1 MKLFTTEQ
9 IRTWDQYTIQ
19 HEPILSI
26 DLMERAAKVLTEEIL
41 QLFPHLHHFAIFCG
55 PGNNGGDGLAIAR
68 LLHEQNK
75 SVVVWIVNPNDSFS
89 PDAQINLNRLPKEII
104 IHYYSK
110 EHTIHLNDNTC
121 IVDAIFGSGIRNEP
135 EGIFFD
141 CIQQLNKLPNFKIA
155 IDVPSGLSG
164 EDNRHLKSQ
173 PAVIQAQHT
182 IAIQQ
187 PRLSFFFAEN
197 EKYVGQWSVVS
208 IGLHPEYYEN
218 TETAYHLIEK
228 KMVAGIIKPRSRFSH
243 KGTFGH
249 ALLAS
254 GSIGKTG
261 AAVLSAK
268 ACLRSGVGLLTVFIP
283 KQSNLILQTAVPEAM
298 TLLSDEEH
306 HLYGRIRDV
315 EKYAAVGIGPGI
327 GQHADTTL
335 VVKQLIHE
343 YHSPIVFDAD
353 ALNILAEHKTW
364 MEFLPQG
371 SILTPHPGEFDR
383 LFGKHTSG
391 YERLMTQMAM
401 SKRYGIYIVLKGAYT
416 SVSTPGGNVYFNS
429 TGNPGMA
436 TGGSGDVLTGILT
449 GLLAQHY
456 TPLQS
461 CILGV
466 YVHGL
471 AADISLQHQSHESL
485 IASDI
490 IEHLGLSFQRI
501 AD

>member
-26 DLMERAAKVLTEEIL
+26 DLMERAAKALCKEIM
-41 QLFPHLHHFAIFCG
+41 QRFPHLHQFAIFCG
-55 PGNNGGDGLAIAR
+55 PGNNGGDGMAIAR
-68 LLHEQNK
+68 MLLEQNK
-75 SVVVWIVNPNDSFS
+75 KIEVWIVNSKDTFS
-89 PDAQINLNRLPKEII
+89 VDAKTNLDRLPNEII
-104 IHYYSK
+104 IHHYSSEQSIQLN
-110 EHTIHLNDNTC
+110 EHTC
-121 IVDAIFGSGIRNEP
+121 IVDAIFGSGIHKEP
-135 EGIFFD
+135 EGIYAD

-164 EDNRHLKSQ
+164 EDNRHIKSHS
-173 PAVIQAQHT
+173 AVTQAHHT

-187 PRLSFFFAEN
+187 PRISFFMAEN
-197 EKYVGQWSVVS
+197 EKFVGQWSVVN
-208 IGLHPEYYEN
+208 IGLHPEYYAQ
-218 TETAYHLIEK
+218 TTSSYFFIDKDLIH
-228 KMVAGIIKPRSRFSH
+228 GILHTRSRFSH

-249 ALLAS
+249 ALLAA
-254 GSIGKTG
+254 GSLGKTG
-261 AAVLSAK
+261 AAVLSAR
-268 ACLRSGVGLLTVFIP
+268 ACLRSGVGLLTVYIP
-283 KQSNLILQTAVPEAM
+283 RHSNPILQTAVPEAM
-298 TLLSDEEH
+298 TLLSAEDE
-306 HLYGRIRDV
+306 HLDGRIRDV
-315 EKYAAVGIGPGI
+315 EKYAAIGIGPGI
-327 GQHADTTL
+327 GQHADTTS

-364 MEFLPQG
+364 LEFLPQG

-383 LFGKHTSG
+383 LFGKHTHG
-391 YERLMTQMAM
+391 YDRLLTQLAM
-401 SKRYGIYIVLKGAYT
+401 SKRYGIYIVLKGAYS

-456 TPLQS
+456 TPLQA

-471 AADISLQHQSHESL
+471 AGDISLQHQSPESL

-490 IEHLGLSFQRI
+490 INHLGLAFQQI
-501 AD
+501 VE